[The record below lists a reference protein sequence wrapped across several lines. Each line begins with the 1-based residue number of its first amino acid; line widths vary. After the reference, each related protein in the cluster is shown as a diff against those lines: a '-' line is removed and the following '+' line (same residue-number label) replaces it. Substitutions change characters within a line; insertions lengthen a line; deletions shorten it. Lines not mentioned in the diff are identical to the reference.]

1 MMKDYVLWQYNL
13 IDCHQNETHLPTCTN
28 TWDYLF
34 IHFIP
39 VFSLSFI
46 LSTCLCSS
54 PQRRRRLPSI
64 RVWSLSASLWRSYR
78 RNALP
83 KGEWLATC
91 NYPSLSFLFFIPRS
105 LPSSPVVLHL
115 SNITVMGSSMEYS
128 FVLSFF
134 WERFGRLDGQ
144 LKQTEGLLDIFVF
157 SHPHELHCVTISR
170 LYCASADRFD
180 MTQRVTHSGLTSEIM
195 LLYDW
200 WYSSNSCL
208 KHRCQALG
216 NAAINIAI
224 ICYFV
229 HFAFLIFFF

>member
-1 MMKDYVLWQYNL
+1 MTVQFNRLSSKWDTP
-13 IDCHQNETHLPTCTN
+13 THLYKH

-39 VFSLSFI
+39 VFSP
-46 LSTCLCSS
+46 STCLCSS
-54 PQRRRRLPSI
+54 PQRRRRLPRI

-105 LPSSPVVLHL
+105 LPSSPVVSHL
-115 SNITVMGSSMEYS
+115 SNITMMGRRMGYS

-134 WERFGRLDGQ
+134 WELFGRLDGQ
-144 LKQTEGLLDIFVF
+144 LKQTEGMLGIFVF
-157 SHPHELHCVTISR
+157 SHPLELHRVTISR
-170 LYCASADRFD
+170 LYCVSADRFD

-195 LLYDW
+195 LSYDW
-200 WYSSNSCL
+200 WCSSNSWC
-208 KHRCQALG
+208 HRCQAWG
-216 NAAINIAI
+216 NAALNIAI

-229 HFAFLIFFF
+229 HFAFKIIIINS